1 MTRNQPRAR
10 TSMPLSTVIAG
21 LLGLSLVLPVPEVTQ
36 QAEGDSSM
44 RGLPG
49 VAVVAEATSHEVWP
63 FGLKEVWL
71 EQRVREALRSAGV
84 PRLERLDA
92 LRIRRQPLLVVR
104 AQTTL
109 IPQRQACAWH
119 VSLVL
124 RQRVAG
130 LDGAPAQFGAETWSA
145 SDALGVTSTDRVR
158 GSVGKALDIQLAE
171 FARAW
176 ARRADAP

>member
-1 MTRNQPRAR
+1 
-10 TSMPLSTVIAG
+10 MPLSPVIAG

-36 QAEGDSSM
+36 LAAGDSSL

-49 VAVVAEATSHEVWP
+49 VAVLAEATSHDVWR
-63 FGLKEVWL
+63 FGIKEVWL
-71 EQRVREALRSAGV
+71 EQRVSEALRSAAV
-84 PRLERLDA
+84 PRLERSDA
-92 LRIRRQPLLVVR
+92 WGTRRQPLLVVR

-124 RQRVAG
+124 HQQVAG
-130 LDGAPAQFGAETWSA
+130 LDGAPARFRAQTWSA
-145 SDALGVTSTDRVR
+145 SDALGVTSTDRLR
-158 GSVGKALDIQLAE
+158 SSVGKALDAQLAE
-171 FARAW
+171 FVRAW